1 MFLGITCDITHTTDK
16 KFVLTLTE
24 NPLSTFVEVPP
35 SREGLSY
42 AEILNGVIEGALG
55 AVSLRVKSKFMK
67 QIERGDDV
75 TEIVVEMIERI
86 KDGVGEG
93 YKDE

>member
-1 MFLGITCDITHTTDK
+1 
-16 KFVLTLTE
+16 
-24 NPLSTFVEVPP
+24 
-35 SREGLSY
+35 
-42 AEILNGVIEGALG
+42 
-55 AVSLRVKSKFMK
+55 MK